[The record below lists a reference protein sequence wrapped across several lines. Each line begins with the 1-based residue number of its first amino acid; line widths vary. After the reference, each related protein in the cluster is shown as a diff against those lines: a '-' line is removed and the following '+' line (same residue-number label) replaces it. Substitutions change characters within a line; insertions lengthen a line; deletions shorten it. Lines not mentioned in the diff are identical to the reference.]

1 MELGYI
7 MHRSM
12 ADRFY
17 ELEGFEVLA
26 HRYACVD
33 GDADMVVRSGGM
45 LRVVDVNNTVFFDDS
60 KETAERVAAVA
71 RNYMRTHGLVGE
83 IDEVGYDFF
92 GCRENLDGVAFEV
105 KIDPFEVEL
114 EQMPE
119 KLDDA
124 IEAAIED
131 KGWSFDYTTRR
142 SVELEKDSPLGEDF
156 VVEVD
161 VRGFEKK
168 LREYCKGFDP
178 DDHAAMLVRHR
189 GECGVPD
196 SVLEIA
202 QDAFA
207 IQEMLDEL
215 CEAVELVAK
224 LAAKDK

>member
-1 MELGYI
+1 MGLDMYMRKRI
-7 MHRSM
+7 
-12 ADRFY
+12 
-17 ELEGFEVLA
+17 
-26 HRYACVD
+26 D
-33 GDADMVVRSGGM
+33 GDKLPLEDEYGR
-45 LRVVDVNNTVFFDDS
+45 TIDDAS
-60 KETAERVAAVA
+60 W
-71 RNYMRTHGLVGE
+71 
-83 IDEVGYDFF
+83 D
-92 GCRENLDGVAFEV
+92 CPV
-105 KIDPFEVEL
+105 KKP
-114 EQMPE
+114 MPE

-124 IEAAIED
+124 IEAAIEY
-131 KGWSFDYTTRR
+131 KGWSFDYTTRG

-178 DDHAAMLVRHR
+178 DEHAAMLVRHR

-215 CEAVELVAK
+215 CEAVELVSK